1 MFNIFLSAIDKD
13 NLEGP
18 GEYIQ
23 VTDYKEAGDRCGGTP
38 VLVKISDE
46 LFALMWEEVDA
57 HYIKYYKSVE
67 PLGTVKVA
75 FFDGRGNQLCEKG
88 IGGFEGSLSDCQ
100 PIVYNDQV
108 IWYVTD
114 GSDLTFYSYP
124 AVCPDKIENLEV
136 SKVVLKGEKI
146 EDSGTGDDIE
156 DGGNDPGSG
165 EDSGDTGGTGGG
177 TEDPGDGNGGN
188 VGEDGSGSDSE
199 NGEGEGNDGQGSGDI
214 GGTGDDSGES
224 GGSDGGSDSEESGG
238 TGGGSGS
245 GGSGGT
251 GGGSGS
257 GGSGGSNGG
266 SGSGQ
271 SGGPGSSQSG
281 TVPGNPEAISG
292 VDSLAAAVVLT
303 GTWMRDSVG
312 WWLEEPDKNYP
323 RGQWARIDG
332 VIYHFNEAGYMDE
345 GWLFLAGQWY
355 YLLPGSGAM
364 ATSWICLADKWYYLN
379 PDGAMATGWI
389 LVGDKWYYLN
399 GDGSMAVGWILVGG
413 KWYYLN
419 GDGSMAKGWIL
430 VGGKWY
436 YLGGDGAMLANTI
449 TPDHYVVGP
458 DGVWIP

>member
-1 MFNIFLSAIDKD
+1 MDQKNFSDSYMFNIFLSAIDKD

-23 VTDYKEAGDRCGGTP
+23 VTDYKEDRDRCGGTP

-46 LFALMWEEVDA
+46 LFDLMWEEVDA

-165 EDSGDTGGTGGG
+165 EDSGDRGGTGGG

-188 VGEDGSGSDSE
+188 AGEDGSGSDSE
-199 NGEGEGNDGQGSGDI
+199 NGEGEGNDG
-214 GGTGDDSGES
+214 
-224 GGSDGGSDSEESGG
+224 
-238 TGGGSGS
+238 
-245 GGSGGT
+245 
-251 GGGSGS
+251 
-257 GGSGGSNGG
+257 
-266 SGSGQ
+266 
-271 SGGPGSSQSG
+271 
-281 TVPGNPEAISG
+281 
-292 VDSLAAAVVLT
+292 
-303 GTWMRDSVG
+303 
-312 WWLEEPDKNYP
+312 
-323 RGQWARIDG
+323 
-332 VIYHFNEAGYMDE
+332 
-345 GWLFLAGQWY
+345 
-355 YLLPGSGAM
+355 
-364 ATSWICLADKWYYLN
+364 
-379 PDGAMATGWI
+379 
-389 LVGDKWYYLN
+389 
-399 GDGSMAVGWILVGG
+399 
-413 KWYYLN
+413 
-419 GDGSMAKGWIL
+419 
-430 VGGKWY
+430 
-436 YLGGDGAMLANTI
+436 
-449 TPDHYVVGP
+449 
-458 DGVWIP
+458 